1 MKTSLGFG
9 LAVCASAVMALGAC
23 KKKED
28 KDEAP
33 AAVVTPAPLPAPAPV
48 PPPPVDQAAAAPA
61 PSGAAPQGSE
71 VTRYPNETPMGN
83 VTVRAVMPFNV
94 YRGADLQAEKL
105 GSVAEGTYVDVM
117 STYQN
122 WILVNYPSGVGQLS
136 PGWAPIPNI
145 NDRRL
150 RLVTEKEKIEDPR
163 WSGRGNSYDNPAHN
177 KGNGERP
184 ASGTPKARP
193 LLKKTDR

>member
-1 MKTSLGFG
+1 
-9 LAVCASAVMALGAC
+9 
-23 KKKED
+23 
-28 KDEAP
+28 
-33 AAVVTPAPLPAPAPV
+33 
-48 PPPPVDQAAAAPA
+48 
-61 PSGAAPQGSE
+61 
-71 VTRYPNETPMGN
+71 MGN

-184 ASGTPKARP
+184 ASGTPTARP
-193 LLKKTDR
+193 LLKRSDR